1 MQTINKAYGR
11 SEMECRKYDIK
22 RIVVIFQTINSKI
35 AQKAILDDKDW
46 SVNSTLLCSVVGVVT
61 IVVVDSWLVAFNG
74 GSSDLSHSVSVVET
88 VRVSVDSL
96 NILGDWDL
104 IGELVRDLNFL
115 FIGLVNLNFA
125 CDLDIYGVWNL
136 DFLLV
141 GDLDRL
147 FEWNLD
153 GFIVGDLSWFL
164 IFLVI

>member
-1 MQTINKAYGR
+1 
-11 SEMECRKYDIK
+11 MECRKYDIK
-22 RIVVIFQTINSKI
+22 RIVVIFQTINAKI